1 MITIKKLKG
10 MNRIEFLKLWA
21 NYVKTHP
28 DEEWSKQQNILI
40 DSQIKACRE
49 FLKKNRK
56 AYTLLL
62 KSYR

>member
-1 MITIKKLKG
+1 

-21 NYVKTHP
+21 KYVKTHP

-40 DSQIKACRE
+40 DSQIKTAKE

-56 AYTLLL
+56 AYRLLL